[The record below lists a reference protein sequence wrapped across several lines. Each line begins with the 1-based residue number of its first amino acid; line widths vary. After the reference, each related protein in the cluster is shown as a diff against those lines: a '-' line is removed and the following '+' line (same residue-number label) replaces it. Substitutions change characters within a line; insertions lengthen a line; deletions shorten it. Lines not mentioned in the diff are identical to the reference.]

1 MWCCCESSV
10 LLCKR
15 VVLIFMRVEVCLG
28 EVIYGAVVLLVRLF
42 RVKCVSCR
50 SDRHR
55 HICLRTHTVFPDLP
69 KTENKMPPKSNSA
82 EQINRGR
89 GTRPNPAAYKIRQ
102 KKKQTFLKRH
112 QTSLWTKVFFIWSY
126 HTGSRYWSLG
136 PSVCSSQSLAFFL
149 FLSLPLIWIY

>member
-1 MWCCCESSV
+1 MSPLFCCVREWYWSLWELRFV
-10 LLCKR
+10 LVKWY
-15 VVLIFMRVEVCLG
+15 ME
-28 EVIYGAVVLLVRLF
+28 AVVLLVRLF

-89 GTRPNPAAYKIRQ
+89 GTRPNAAAYKIRQ
-102 KKKQTFLKRH
+102 KKQMPLQSFLKRL

-149 FLSLPLIWIY
+149 FISLPLIWIY

>member
-1 MWCCCESSV
+1 MIHVASVLYSKSFDAIKRPKLALFCCTLRYSTVLKRFLLCIMWCCCESSV

-112 QTSLWTKVFFIWSY
+112 QTSL
-126 HTGSRYWSLG
+126 
-136 PSVCSSQSLAFFL
+136 
-149 FLSLPLIWIY
+149 